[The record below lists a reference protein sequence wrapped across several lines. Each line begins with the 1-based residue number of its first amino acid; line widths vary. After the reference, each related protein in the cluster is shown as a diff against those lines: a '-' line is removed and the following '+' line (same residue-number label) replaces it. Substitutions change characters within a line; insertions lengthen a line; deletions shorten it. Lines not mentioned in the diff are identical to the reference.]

1 MVAMMALLC
10 DVIET
15 TNVPGVLVQVAERAG
30 RRDGAPETETPER
43 GIDPEEVTLPV
54 NPFTVMT
61 GVHEAKSGTLKV
73 RLTMIVL
80 LSHGYGDDCVIPHF
94 HEPSLD

>member
-1 MVAMMALLC
+1 MMALLC
-10 DVIET
+10 EVIET
-15 TNVPGVLVQVAERAG
+15 TNMPEDFVHVAESAG
-30 RRDGAPETETPER
+30 TRDDPETDTPER

-73 RLTMIVL
+73 RLTVIVL
-80 LSHGYGDDCVIPHF
+80 LSHGYGDDWVTPHF
-94 HEPSLD
+94 HTPTSD